1 MTTPFSPNDATSRE
15 LRQRSAISLNNVGVS
30 LLQRRC
36 YVQALEALECAASL
50 MPNSLLEARSSV
62 NANELVQKSLHHLT
76 SAKPARREAL
86 IIEVLSVTPEGYLT
100 LDSDNKSCRRT
111 VLESVFLDAP
121 CQSVAHAV
129 RLEAHSVPKQEAVA
143 THNLAIACLCL
154 AKVLHTTNEKRIQM
168 KKILLEKAA
177 LYARS
182 ASAVL
187 LKEWKASLDSSD
199 SSESD
204 GAEASECQDVME
216 WLTHRIDSSQ
226 GKGDHGI
233 LDSITV
239 GVLNVFLTTL
249 HENSRVEEARELYS
263 QLADFRESAFENNE
277 QQCQALLQT
286 VLRSGGLAAAA

>member
-1 MTTPFSPNDATSRE
+1 MATLFSRDDATSRAM
-15 LRQRSAISLNNVGVS
+15 RQRSAISLNNIGVS

-36 YVQALEALECAASL
+36 YVHALEALECAAAL
-50 MPNSLLEARSSV
+50 MPNSLLENGRSV
-62 NANELVQKSLHHLT
+62 NANELVQKSLQHLT

-100 LDSDNKSCRRT
+100 LDTDNKSCRRT
-111 VLESVFLDAP
+111 VLEAVLLDAP

-129 RLEAHSVPKQEAVA
+129 RLESHYVPKQEAVA
-143 THNLAIACLCL
+143 AHNLAIACLCL

-168 KKILLEKAA
+168 KKLLLEKAA
-177 LYARS
+177 LYAGS
-182 ASAVL
+182 ASTVL
-187 LKEWKASLDSSD
+187 LKEWQASLNHSD

-204 GAEASECQDVME
+204 EDEKYECQDVAE
-216 WLTHRIDSSQ
+216 WLTHKIDSSQ

-249 HENSRVEEARELYS
+249 HENSRGEDARELYS
-263 QLADFRESAFENNE
+263 QLVDFRESAFDNNE

-286 VLRSGGLAAAA
+286 VLRSGGMAAAA